1 MSYSQLTVDIDEAD
15 AVVLQQSLSK
25 TKELISQVS
34 FSLKKITESS
44 DRSVKL
50 LTPIVNRNRQLAVF
64 KKNVDDSVLAV
75 SNVQGIASEAA
86 FYEQKLGA
94 ARIENVKQYITTL
107 HKSEEILD
115 KLNENKDDGE
125 FKGIR
130 DNLRS
135 TVLDGELK
143 METLFR
149 VLLQPVSQSFDPQ
162 IYMSE
167 RRPFPYLEDSKLK
180 DLGYIVDYFYGN
192 GNPIDQLYIDNRIKT
207 IRESLAFLV
216 PFTEE
221 ITKNPKVPY
230 EKGTNGI
237 GNYTEALLGFMSN
250 EWSLLEDIYKD
261 PDTILRHFLKIFE
274 GCWNNYIQIVNKLLG
289 KIQKFVAN
297 EGLLA
302 FELLDNSVNLQNTIR
317 SQTGA
322 EYPPLNT
329 CIASCRELARSLF
342 KELLIFTDQ
351 RVSSLTTLPQ
361 DNGVSEAT
369 VEVMS
374 KARKFADFKEGALS
388 VMVGFKAGSWIPQP
402 KPQWLAKWTSINATT
417 VVDDDNPS
425 ELLSAF
431 FSDVIDA
438 LIVSLEI
445 KATQL
450 MRKKSAIGYFLITN
464 ITLVEQ
470 ISMRSGIQEILDS
483 TSLSRLERL
492 KKRALEMFLAGW
504 KQAAAN
510 LLDVNVVGKLSSKDR
525 DAIKQKFTNFNAEFE
540 ELVKGYKQYNITDPS
555 LKKYLTKEISFIVP
569 LYHRFHD
576 KHAGGD
582 FTKHTEKYIKYTNA
596 EFDRIIDSLGK

>member
-44 DRSVKL
+44 DKSVKL

-302 FELLDNSVNLQNTIR
+302 FELLDNSVNLQHTIR

-329 CIASCRELARSLF
+329 CIESCRELARSLF